1 MFLCMILTVSVMSQ
15 SQNGKDVLITIE
27 RGGCFGECPVY
38 SATIFSDGTVVY
50 DGQHFVKVEGKRTHK
65 IGKERIEKLITAFEK
80 VGYFDLENEYRVDEN
95 GVSVTDQQTTTT
107 SFNYNGRRKQVV
119 DYYHSPEKLIYL
131 ETEIE
136 ELAGLFEYI
145 GPL

>member
-1 MFLCMILTVSVMSQ
+1 MILTVSAMSQ
-15 SQNGKDVLITIE
+15 SQNGKDILITIE

-50 DGQHFVKVEGKRTHK
+50 DGQHFVKVEGTRTHK
-65 IGKERIEKLITAFEK
+65 IAKERIEKLITAFEK
-80 VGYFDLENEYRVDEN
+80 AGYFDLKNEYRVDEN
-95 GVSVTDQQTTTT
+95 GISVTDMPTTTT
-107 SFNYNGRRKQVV
+107 SFNYNGKRKQVV
-119 DYYHSPEKLIYL
+119 DYYHSPKKLIDL

>member
-1 MFLCMILTVSVMSQ
+1 MILTVSVMSQ
-15 SQNGKDVLITIE
+15 SQNGKDILITIE

-38 SATIFSDGTVVY
+38 SATIFLDGTVVF

-65 IGKERIEKLITAFEK
+65 VSKERIEKLITAFEK
-80 VGYFDLENEYRVDEN
+80 AGYFDLENEYRVDEN
-95 GVSVTDQQTTTT
+95 GVSMTDQQTTTT
-107 SFNYNGRRKQVV
+107 SFSYNGKRKQVV
-119 DYYHSPEKLIYL
+119 DYYHSPKKLIDL